1 MSPCPRQFIQ
11 DAIRPDY
18 LHDDMQTSASLPPTL
33 WNDVDL
39 YGVGFPCQPFS
50 FAGAKK
56 GVEDARG
63 KIMAFVPAQIDR
75 QKPRSFLVENVLG
88 LLQIF
93 PRHFNLLLETLRN
106 LKDSSGE
113 ICFLANSII

>member
-1 MSPCPRQFIQ
+1 
-11 DAIRPDY
+11 
-18 LHDDMQTSASLPPTL
+18 
-33 WNDVDL
+33 
-39 YGVGFPCQPFS
+39 
-50 FAGAKK
+50 
-56 GVEDARG
+56 
-63 KIMAFVPAQIDR
+63 MAFVPAQIDR